1 MELVSEGAK
10 VMKMGGFCE
19 ADFGEKSKKQGKR
32 RHLPADVIFWLSLVV
47 IPALFVAKVIF

>member
-1 MELVSEGAK
+1 MVSEGAK
-10 VMKMGGFCE
+10 VMKMGGFCG

-47 IPALFVAKVIF
+47 IPTLFVAKVIF

>member
-10 VMKMGGFCE
+10 VMKTGGFCGT
-19 ADFGEKSKKQGKR
+19 DFSEKSKKQGKR